1 MQISYKILKPDT
13 KIVVLDLDG
22 TLYSKHGMVKHMM
35 ASAILEWKMM
45 LIERKTRKQLRGIWK
60 GDKDSFYNMYF
71 ATMAQGHLFS
81 QDYAKWWY
89 ETRYMPLM
97 VKVIQ
102 KWHKPVEWL
111 LPFVH
116 QCKELGVRLVV
127 LSDYGH
133 AKEKIQA
140 LGLDESIFDWVI
152 SAPELG
158 GLKPAA
164 ELMNRV
170 AAKMGVQPHQCLVI
184 GDRDDTD
191 GELARSVNAP
201 FVLVDQ

>member
-60 GDKDSFYNMYF
+60 GDKDSFYHMYF

-116 QCKELGVRLVV
+116 QCKELGVRIVV

-201 FVLVDQ
+201 FVLVNQ

>member
-45 LIERKTRKQLRGIWK
+45 LIERKTRKRLRGIWQ

-111 LPFVH
+111 LPFVL

-133 AKEKIQA
+133 TKEKIQA

-201 FVLVDQ
+201 FVLVNQ

>member
-1 MQISYKILKPDT
+1 
-13 KIVVLDLDG
+13 VLDLDG

-60 GDKDSFYNMYF
+60 GDKDSFYHMYF

-116 QCKELGVRLVV
+116 QCKELGVRIVV

-201 FVLVDQ
+201 FMLVNQ

>member
-60 GDKDSFYNMYF
+60 GDKDSFYHMYF

-116 QCKELGVRLVV
+116 QCKELGVRIVV

-201 FVLVDQ
+201 FFIVNQ

>member
-13 KIVVLDLDG
+13 KVVVLDLDG

-201 FVLVDQ
+201 FVLVNQ

>member
-60 GDKDSFYNMYF
+60 GDKDSFYDMYF

-201 FVLVDQ
+201 FVLVNQ

>member
-116 QCKELGVRLVV
+116 QCKELGVRIVV

-201 FVLVDQ
+201 FMLVNQ

>member
-201 FVLVDQ
+201 FFLVN

>member
-111 LPFVH
+111 LPFVL